1 MVVKPLDHTA
11 DVGFA
16 LEAES
21 LEGLFQAALQGL
33 LSAMFQSPPK
43 GGRRRRRMALEAE
56 DLETLLVRYLNELI
70 YLIQTKGF
78 VPGKARVRVVPTGN
92 GFRLEATLV
101 GEPFQEAFGFQGEVK
116 SATFHGLQ
124 VREEGGRWQAQVIL
138 DV

>member
-33 LSAMFQSPPK
+33 LSAMFQSPPR
-43 GGRRRRRMALEAE
+43 GGRRRRRMVLEAE
-56 DLETLLVRYLNELI
+56 DLETLLVRYLNELL

-78 VPGKARVRVVPTGN
+78 VPGRAQVRIAPEEG
-92 GFRLEATLV
+92 GFRLQASLQ

-124 VREEGGRWQAQVIL
+124 VAQEGGRWRARVIL

>member
-33 LSAMFQSPPK
+33 LSAMFQSPPR
-43 GGRRRRRMALEAE
+43 GGRRRRRMVLEAE
-56 DLETLLVRYLNELI
+56 DLETLLVHYLNELI

-92 GFRLEATLV
+92 GFRLEAALV